1 MQYLLNPAQAGVDAA
16 RHLAWY
22 LNHVI
27 NGPAPRA

>member
-1 MQYLLNPAQAGVDAA
+1 MQHLLAPAQTGLEAA

-27 NGPAPRA
+27 NGPSPRA